1 MSKISIQMDPI
12 ELIDIKADT
21 TFALALEAFKRGHD
35 LFYYNPKD
43 LTFKNGI
50 ITAKGKNIL
59 NMKNAINE
67 HVQLSELETKHLSS
81 EDVILLRQDPPFD
94 MTYITI
100 QS

>member
-43 LTFKNGI
+43 LTFN
-50 ITAKGKNIL
+50 
-59 NMKNAINE
+59 
-67 HVQLSELETKHLSS
+67 LSLIH
-81 EDVILLRQDPPFD
+81 I
-94 MTYITI
+94 
-100 QS
+100 

>member
-43 LTFKNGI
+43 LSKGVLKN
-50 ITAKGKNIL
+50 
-59 NMKNAINE
+59 
-67 HVQLSELETKHLSS
+67 S
-81 EDVILLRQDPPFD
+81 
-94 MTYITI
+94 Y
-100 QS
+100 